1 MKHLAVDEVIGA
13 LAVVTGP
20 ADRAMDLAAAAAVAA
35 VVVASVTVYANPWPE
50 SRETF
55 EDCLNQ
61 VHKLESHQCR

>member
-1 MKHLAVDEVIGA
+1 MNHLAVDEVIGA

-20 ADRAMDLAAAAAVAA
+20 ADRAMDLAAAPVAA

-55 EDCLNQ
+55 EGCLNQ